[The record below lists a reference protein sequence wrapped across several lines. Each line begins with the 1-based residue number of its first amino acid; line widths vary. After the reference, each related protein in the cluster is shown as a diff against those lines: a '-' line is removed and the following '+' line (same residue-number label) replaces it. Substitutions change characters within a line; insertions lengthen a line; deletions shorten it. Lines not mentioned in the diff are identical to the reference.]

1 MIKFFSKIIILFPP
15 SFFFSHSQLIN
26 KLKKKLPMKGQHVL
40 FHNTPSEQPQNFLI
54 RLLSYNIFLRPP
66 PIKNNAS
73 DHKDARCLEFLK
85 HINNYDIICLQ
96 EIFGFLNK
104 RKHKIVKTCF
114 KNGFH
119 FYSSSVSPSFFS
131 TFLVDGGLLTLS
143 KFPIVAT
150 EFKAYKY
157 CILTDSLSH
166 KGVLY
171 TKILIK
177 DQVLHLFN
185 THTQASYMGKESD
198 KVFPLAFVLFFVFKK
213 SSLKTRIDQF
223 QEMRTFIEAMLKK
236 HNFEENHLVLIA
248 GDFNIDS
255 RHCIHPIEF
264 VNDLKI
270 GELLLKE
277 MYNEYEYLLFDVLAG
292 SKDDKDKIIDILK
305 VKFQIFSSFI

>member
-1 MIKFFSKIIILFPP
+1 
-15 SFFFSHSQLIN
+15 
-26 KLKKKLPMKGQHVL
+26 
-40 FHNTPSEQPQNFLI
+40 
-54 RLLSYNIFLRPP
+54 
-66 PIKNNAS
+66 
-73 DHKDARCLEFLK
+73 
-85 HINNYDIICLQ
+85 
-96 EIFGFLNK
+96 
-104 RKHKIVKTCF
+104 
-114 KNGFH
+114 
-119 FYSSSVSPSFFS
+119 
-131 TFLVDGGLLTLS
+131 
-143 KFPIVAT
+143 
-150 EFKAYKY
+150 
-157 CILTDSLSH
+157 
-166 KGVLY
+166 
-171 TKILIK
+171 
-177 DQVLHLFN
+177 
-185 THTQASYMGKESD
+185 MGKESD